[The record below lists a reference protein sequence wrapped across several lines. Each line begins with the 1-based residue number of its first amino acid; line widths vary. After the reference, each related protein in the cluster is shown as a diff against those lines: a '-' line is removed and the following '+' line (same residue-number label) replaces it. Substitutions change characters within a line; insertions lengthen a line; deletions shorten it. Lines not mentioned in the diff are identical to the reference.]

1 MKNFVFNW
9 LPKFSS
15 IFKSISILVLGI
27 TLSFGALVPAQA
39 QELSPDHLAL
49 ARKYVDLTD
58 KSQIYERA
66 LIQTGINSM
75 RTILSQNPEI
85 TDQVGEAIGEVIKF
99 YSGEKDELFD
109 QFARIYAL
117 KFTMEELNVITTF
130 YETEIGMKLT
140 EVNSSINEELSAVM
154 QIFQI
159 NLNTEFFAK
168 VRAELRAK
176 GIEI

>member
-9 LPKFSS
+9 LPK
-15 IFKSISILVLGI
+15 SISILVLGL
-27 TLSFGALVPAQA
+27 TLSFGAIAPAQS

-85 TDQVGEAIGEVIKF
+85 TDEVGDAIGEVIKF
-99 YSGEKDELFD
+99 YSSGKDELFD

-117 KFTMEELNVITTF
+117 KFTIEELNAITAF
-130 YETEIGMKLT
+130 YETDAGAKLAT
-140 EVNSSINEELSAVM
+140 VNSNVNDELTAVL
-154 QIFQI
+154 QIFQA

-176 GIEI
+176 DIEI

>member
-1 MKNFVFNW
+1 MKQFLINTYA
-9 LPKFSS
+9 KFAM
-15 IFKSISILVLGI
+15 VLA
-27 TLSFGALVPAQA
+27 FGAFLTIAAPA

-58 KSQIYERA
+58 HAQLFETT

-75 RTILSQNPEI
+75 RTIVSQNPEI
-85 TDQVGEAIGEVIKF
+85 SEEVSTAIGEVIKF
-99 YSGEKDELFD
+99 YAPQKDELFD

-117 KFTMEELNVITTF
+117 RFTVDELRQIVAF
-130 YETEIGMKLT
+130 YESEVGTKLSAANAT
-140 EVNSSINEELSAVM
+140 TNNELSAVL
-154 QIFQI
+154 QIYQV

-176 GIEI
+176 GIDT

>member
-1 MKNFVFNW
+1 MKNFVMNINVKAI
-9 LPKFSS
+9 LLVVLSS
-15 IFKSISILVLGI
+15 AMM
-27 TLSFGALVPAQA
+27 FGAALPTRA

-58 KSQIYERA
+58 NSQLYERA

-85 TDQVGEAIGEVIKF
+85 TTEVGDAIGEVIKF
-99 YSGEKDELFD
+99 YSGRKDELFD

-117 KFTMEELNVITTF
+117 RFSVAELQEITAF
-130 YETEIGMKLT
+130 YETDVGRKLAS
-140 EVNSSINEELSAVM
+140 VNQSVNEELSSAM
-154 QIFQI
+154 QIFQA

-168 VRAELRAK
+168 VRAELRSR
-176 GIEI
+176 GIEL